1 MITEDME
8 LIRGSKGGGKG
19 KGGGGGSNADNTLR
33 SKARVRM
40 VEIVSEG
47 PCVGLI
53 DSLGNVL
60 SASVYGKGVHFE
72 QTPVINEN
80 SSRNFQNVIIDQR
93 LGYPDQAHLT
103 GFPQVETP
111 FSVDTQVKAN
121 TGPVVRTINEE
132 NADSVRVIIKLPA
145 LVKQD
150 KKTGKLGTASVS
162 YAIDVR
168 GYQGSWQRAHT
179 ENLVN
184 QKCTSAVQRAHRID
198 LPLGGHPWD
207 IRVVRL
213 TADSDSDTLSNDTV
227 FESYTVVVEG
237 KFTYPNTAL
246 IAMEVNAEDM
256 GQSVPARNYRYRGL
270 IISVPSNYNPITRVY
285 TGFWDGTFKQA
296 WTNNPAWIFYDLL
309 TNDRYGLGE
318 FVSAQIVD
326 KWSLYQIAQYCDQQV
341 KSGFKNADTGQ
352 WIYEPRYTYNGVLRS
367 REDAW
372 RVLQQ
377 ISTAWRG
384 MAYWSLGQVFA
395 TADMPSDPVK
405 LFSPANVVGDFN
417 YAGTAQKARHT
428 VALVG
433 YNNPDDFYRPDVE
446 PVPHEEGLR
455 RYGWREKQ
463 VSLQGCTSR
472 GLAHRY
478 GKWIL
483 DVEQNETE
491 TVDFSA
497 SWDSTDVRPGD
508 IIAIADP
515 AKAQIRL
522 GGRLK
527 AAEETQLWLDGPFV
541 PTLGA
546 TYQVYVTL
554 PNGEVKLCNVASFAN
569 ELFENGESIGYDRIV
584 LADELVELPLVNS
597 MWVMRG
603 TDIQPR
609 LYRVI
614 TIKEDKKNIF
624 AITAL
629 FHDPNKYF
637 RVENIGV
644 LQPTTYTRPNNESLP
659 VENLQVHEVS
669 YLENGLPKSTLTL
682 SWSNPRD
689 FLTKE
694 YEVAML
700 SPTSG
705 YNIVGTTQNN
715 SIDITELP
723 TGEYTFY
730 VYAISFSSVRS
741 QPAALEYEIAGWA
754 VAASPTVSNLKLN
767 DSEDGV
773 HFSGSTANISWFNNF
788 PVTTS
793 VTADGATVANVR
805 SPFYDFNTIKVWDT
819 TTGTL
824 LRTQKVESTIY
835 GYTLEMN
842 AADTKRAGLAGPTRT
857 LRFDVTV
864 TDTLARES
872 NPATISVSNPVPAA
886 FNPTAF
892 VSVTNIHLNW
902 PTQVDTDLAGVLIWV
917 ETTAD
922 FDPYATTPRYD
933 GTGSAYVFPGE
944 ELQTYYVRA
953 AAYDAFGKTGLNIS
967 PAMLVSTTGLFETDP
982 PAVPTGLAVATDFV
996 DGVARVSATWN
1007 ANAETDV
1014 VAYDFA
1020 VKQGVGNWVVLPVAV
1035 NSCEFDAIAGFDY
1048 EIKVRARD
1056 RLGNVSDFCE
1066 ALTIKAVVDT
1076 EAPSVPTGASAIGLF
1091 RSIWVD
1097 WELSPETDVSFYEV
1111 EATKGG
1117 LSTIYFCQAP
1127 AFIHSSL
1134 TVGDVWSYRVRAVDT
1149 SENRSDWGDVATA
1162 TAGAINPGDLPPDAL
1177 ISSFALID
1185 EAFIESAH
1193 IVEID
1198 AGKIKA
1204 GSILS
1209 GSVIVATSGG
1219 NIPLSDIGASGD
1231 PADTINNGTTQIE
1244 PGMIK
1249 ISSGVSLADWR
1260 YGGDTTMING
1270 GALAANSVHA
1280 NVLTIGM
1287 RGITTDG
1294 LNFEHNSPTI
1304 NSVAWTSGTIRY
1316 IGDDGNTASR
1326 TITAGNAVWT
1336 SGFLY
1341 LIWVKGANTIT
1352 ATTDPAVA
1360 FGANAVI
1367 LALYLGGKDLT
1378 ANYGRTTID
1387 GSNIKTGTIQA
1398 TALSVS
1404 SLSAI
1409 SANIGTITSGLLQS
1423 SDGKMQVDLNNKRI
1437 LIADNT

>member
-1 MITEDME
+1 MSTQEME

-19 KGGGGGSNADNTLR
+19 KGGGGSNAENTLR

-60 SASVYGKGVHFE
+60 GSSVYGKGVHFE

-111 FSVDTQVKAN
+111 FAVDTQVKAN

-145 LVKQD
+145 LVKQN

-184 QKCTSAVQRAHRID
+184 QKCVSAVQRAHRIE

-213 TADSDSDTLSNDTV
+213 TEDSDSDTLSNDTI

-237 KFTYPNTAL
+237 KFTYPHTAL
-246 IAMEVNAEDM
+246 VALEVNAEDM

-270 IISVPSNYNPITRVY
+270 IISVPSNYNPITRTY
-285 TGFWDGTFKQA
+285 SGFWDGTFKQA

-318 FVSAQIVD
+318 FVSPQIVD
-326 KWSLYQIAQYCDQQV
+326 KWSLYHIAQYCDEQV
-341 KSGFKNADTGQ
+341 KSGFKNADTGLP
-352 WIYEPRYTYNGVLRS
+352 IYEPRYTYNGVLRS

-395 TADMPSDPVK
+395 TADMPADPVK

-417 YAGTAQKARHT
+417 YSGTSQKARHT
-428 VALVG
+428 VALVS
-433 YNNPDDFYRPDVE
+433 YNNPNDFYRPDVE

-455 RYGWREKQ
+455 RWGWREKQ
-463 VSLQGCTSR
+463 VTLAGCTSR

-508 IIAIADP
+508 IITIADP

-541 PTLGA
+541 PAAGE

-554 PNGEVKLCNVASFAN
+554 PNGQVKLCDISHFAN
-569 ELFENGESIGYDRIV
+569 ELFKDGESIGYDRIV
-584 LADELVELPLVNS
+584 LAEPLVELPLVNS

-603 TDIQPR
+603 TDVQPR
-609 LYRVI
+609 FYRII

-624 AITAL
+624 KITAL
-629 FHDPNKYF
+629 FHDPNKYA
-637 RVENIGV
+637 RVEDIGS
-644 LQPTTYTRPNNESLP
+644 LQPTSYTRPSSESLP

-723 TGEYTFY
+723 IGEYTFY

-741 QPAALEYEIAGWA
+741 QPATLDYEIAGWA
-754 VAASPTVSNLKLN
+754 VAAAPTVSNLQLE

-793 VTADGATVANVR
+793 VTADGAAVANVR
-805 SPFYDFNTIKVWDT
+805 SPFYDFNTVKVWDT

-824 LRTQKVESTIY
+824 LRTQKVESSIY
-835 GYTLEMN
+835 GYTIEMN

-872 NPATISVSNPVPAA
+872 NPATISVSNPTPAA
-886 FNPTAF
+886 FNPTVF
-892 VSVTNIHLNW
+892 VAVNNLHVSL
-902 PTQVDTDLAGVLIWV
+902 PSPVDTDFAGILVWI
-917 ETTAD
+917 ETNDT

-933 GTGSAYVFPGE
+933 GAGGAFVFPGE
-944 ELQTYYVRA
+944 ELQTYYIRA
-953 AAYDAFGKTGLNIS
+953 AAYDTFGKTGLNIS
-967 PAMLVSTTGLFETDP
+967 PAIMVSTTAMFETDP
-982 PAVPTGLAVATDFV
+982 PAIPTGLAVTTSFV
-996 DGVARVSATWN
+996 DGVARVSATWD
-1007 ANAETDV
+1007 ANTETDV

-1020 VKQGVGNWVVLPVAV
+1020 IKQGSGNWVALPVAQ
-1035 NSCEFDAIAGFDY
+1035 NSCEFDAIPGVAY

-1056 RLGNVSDFCE
+1056 RLGNVSDYCA
-1066 ALTIKAVVDT
+1066 ALTVTAIVDT
-1076 EAPSVPTGASAIGLF
+1076 EAPSVPLSVGAVGLF

-1097 WELSPETDVSFYEV
+1097 WDLSPEADVDFYEV
-1111 EATKGG
+1111 EASKGG
-1117 LSTIYFCQAP
+1117 LATIYFCKAP

-1134 TVGDVWSYRVRAVDT
+1134 VVGDEWSYRVRAVDT
-1149 SENRSDWGDVATA
+1149 SQNRSDWGAVVTA
-1162 TAGAINPGDLPPDAL
+1162 TVGAINPGDLPPDAL
-1177 ISSFALID
+1177 ISTFALID

-1219 NIPLSDIGASGD
+1219 NIPLANIGAGGD

-1249 ISSGVSLADWR
+1249 IASGISLADWR
-1260 YGGDTTMING
+1260 YGGDETMING
-1270 GALAANSVHA
+1270 GALATNSVAA
-1280 NVLTIGM
+1280 NVLNIGM

-1294 LNFEHNSPTI
+1294 LNFEHNSPAI

-1316 IGDDGNTASR
+1316 MGDDGNPANR
-1326 TITAGNAVWT
+1326 AITAGNAAWMT
-1336 SGFLY
+1336 GFLY
-1341 LIWVKGANTIT
+1341 LVWIKGANAIT

-1360 FGANAVI
+1360 YGANAVI

-1387 GSNIKTGTIQA
+1387 GSNIKTGTITA
-1398 TALSVS
+1398 TAMSVS

-1409 SANIGTITSGLLQS
+1409 SSNIGTITSGLMQS
-1423 SDGKMQVDLNNKRI
+1423 TDGKMQIDLTNKRI
-1437 LIADNT
+1437 LIAD

>member
-1 MITEDME
+1 MTIENME
-8 LIRGSKGGGKG
+8 LVRGSKGGGKG
-19 KGGGGGSNADNTLR
+19 KGGSGGSNASNTLR
-33 SKARVRM
+33 SKARARWI
-40 VEIVSEG
+40 EIISEG
-47 PCVGLI
+47 PCVGVVGASI
-53 DSLGNVL
+53 DRG
-60 SASVYGKGVHFE
+60 VYFE
-72 QTPVINEN
+72 QTPVRNEN
-80 SSRNFQNVIIDQR
+80 GSLNFKDVIINQR
-93 LGYPDQAHLT
+93 LGYPDQAHLN
-103 GFPQVETP
+103 GFAQVETP
-111 FSVDTQVKAN
+111 FQVDTQVKYN
-121 TGPVVRTINEE
+121 TGPVVRTISEE
-132 NADSVRVIIKLPA
+132 NADAVRVVVKLPA

-150 KKTGKLGTASVS
+150 KKTGKLKTASVS

-168 GYQGSWQRAHT
+168 GYQGGWQRAHT

-184 QKCTSAVQRAHRID
+184 QKCTSAVQRAHRIE
-198 LPLGGHPWD
+198 LPFGGHPWD

-213 TADSDSDTLSNDTV
+213 TEDSDTDTLSNDTI
-227 FESYTVVVEG
+227 FESYTVIVEG
-237 KFTYPNTAL
+237 KFTYPHTAL
-246 IAMEVNAEDM
+246 VAMEVNAEDM
-256 GQSVPARNYRYRGL
+256 GQSIPARNYRYRGL
-270 IISVPSNYNPITRVY
+270 IISVPSNYNPITRTY

-309 TNDRYGLGE
+309 TNNRYGLGE

-326 KWSLYQIAQYCDQQV
+326 KWSLYQIAQYCDEQV
-341 KSGFKNADTGQ
+341 KTGFRNTDTGEML
-352 WIYEPRYTYNGVLRS
+352 YEPRYTYNGVLRS
-367 REDAW
+367 RQDAW

-405 LFSPANVVGDFN
+405 LFTPANVIGGEFN
-417 YAGTAQKARHT
+417 YSGTSQKARHT
-428 VALVG
+428 VCLVG
-433 YNNPDDFYRPDVE
+433 YNNPDDFYRPDIE
-446 PVPHEEGLR
+446 PVPHEEGLHR
-455 RYGWREKQ
+455 WGWREKA
-463 VSLQGCTSR
+463 VSLDGCTSR

-491 TVDFSA
+491 TAEFSA

-515 AKAQIRL
+515 AKAQVRI

-527 AAEETQLWLDGPFV
+527 AAEETQLWLDGPFK
-541 PTLGA
+541 PALGA

-554 PNGEVKLCNVASFAN
+554 PNGQVKLCDIASFAN
-569 ELFENGESIGYDRIV
+569 ELFEEGESVGYDRIV
-584 LADELVELPLVNS
+584 LADPLDDLPLVNS

-624 AITAL
+624 KITAL
-629 FHDPNKYF
+629 FHDPNKYA
-637 RVENIGV
+637 RVEDMGT
-644 LQPTTYTRPNNESLP
+644 LQPTTYTRPKNESLP
-659 VENLQVHEVS
+659 VENLQVNEVS

-723 TGEYTFY
+723 IGDYTFY

-741 QPAALEYEIAGWA
+741 QPAMIDYEIAGWA
-754 VAASPTVSNLKLN
+754 AAAAPTVSDLKLE
-767 DSEDGV
+767 DSVDGE
-773 HFSGSTANISWFNNF
+773 HFSGQVATISWKNNF

-793 VTADGATVANVR
+793 QTAEGGAVANVR
-805 SPFYDFNTIKVWDT
+805 SPFYDFNTVKVWDS

-824 LRTQKVESTIY
+824 LRTQKIESSIY
-835 GYTLEMN
+835 SYTLEMN
-842 AADTKRAGLAGPTRT
+842 IADAKRLSLAGPTRT

-872 NPATISVSNPVPAA
+872 NPATISVSNPTPAA

-892 VSVTNIHLNW
+892 VVVNNIHLSW
-902 PTQVDTDLAGVLIWV
+902 PAQIDTDFAGVLVWI
-917 ETTAD
+917 ETNNT
-922 FDPYATTPRYD
+922 FDPYATEPRYD
-933 GTGSAYVFPGE
+933 GLGGAFVFPGE
-944 ELQTYYVRA
+944 ELQTYYIRV
-953 AAYDAFGKTGLNIS
+953 AAYDTFGKTGLNIS
-967 PAMLVSTTGLFETDP
+967 PALMVSTTAMFETDP
-982 PAVPTGLAVATDFV
+982 PAIPTGLAATTSFV

-1007 ANAETDV
+1007 ANTETDV

-1020 VKQGVGNWVVLPVAV
+1020 IKQGSGNWVALPVAQT
-1035 NSCEFDAIAGFDY
+1035 SCEFDAIPGVIY

-1056 RLGNVSDFCE
+1056 RLGNVSDYCE
-1066 ALTIKAVVDT
+1066 SITIAAVVDT
-1076 EAPSVPTGASAIGLF
+1076 VAPSVPLNVGAVGLF
-1091 RSIWVD
+1091 RSVWLD
-1097 WELSPETDVSFYEV
+1097 WDLSPETDVDFYEV
-1111 EATKGG
+1111 EASKGG
-1117 LSTIYFCQAP
+1117 LSTIYFCKAP

-1149 SENRSDWGDVATA
+1149 SANRSDWGSVATA
-1162 TAGAINPGDLPPDAL
+1162 TVGAINPGDLPPDAL
-1177 ISSFALID
+1177 ISTFALID

-1219 NIPLSDIGASGD
+1219 NIPLADIGAGGD

-1270 GALAANSVHA
+1270 GSLAANSVHA

-1294 LNFEHNSPTI
+1294 LNFEHNSPSI
-1304 NSVAWTSGTIRY
+1304 NSVSWTAGTIRY
-1316 IGDDGNTASR
+1316 MGDDGNPASR
-1326 TITAGNAVWT
+1326 AISASNAAWT
-1336 SGFLY
+1336 TGFLY
-1341 LIWVKGANTIT
+1341 LVWIKGANTLT

-1360 FGANAVI
+1360 FDTNSVI

-1387 GSNIKTGTIQA
+1387 GSNIKTGTITA
-1398 TALSVS
+1398 TAMAVS

-1409 SANIGTITSGLLQS
+1409 SANIGTVTSGLMQS
-1423 SDGKMQVDLNNKRI
+1423 SDGKMQIDLTNKRI
-1437 LIADNT
+1437 LIAD

>member
-1 MITEDME
+1 MTIENME
-8 LIRGSKGGGKG
+8 LVRGSKGGGKG
-19 KGGGGGSNADNTLR
+19 KGGSSGSNASNTLR
-33 SKARVRM
+33 SKARARW
-40 VEIVSEG
+40 VEIISEG
-47 PCVGLI
+47 PCVGVVGA
-53 DSLGNVL
+53 SLDRG
-60 SASVYGKGVHFE
+60 VYFE
-72 QTPVINEN
+72 QTPVRNEN
-80 SSRNFQNVIIDQR
+80 GSLNFKDVIISQR
-93 LGYPDQAHLT
+93 LGYPDQAHLN
-103 GFPQVETP
+103 GFAQVETP
-111 FSVDTQVKAN
+111 FQVDTQVKYN

-132 NADSVRVIIKLPA
+132 NADAVRVVVRLPA
-145 LVKQD
+145 LVRQD
-150 KKTGKLGTASVS
+150 KKTGKLKTASVS

-168 GYQGSWQRAHT
+168 GYQGGWQRAHT
-179 ENLVN
+179 ENLVD
-184 QKCTSAVQRAHRID
+184 QKCTSAVQRAHRIE
-198 LPLGGHPWD
+198 LPFGGHPWD

-213 TADSDSDTLSNDTV
+213 SEDSDVDTLSNDTI
-227 FESYTVVVEG
+227 FESYTVIVEG
-237 KFTYPNTAL
+237 KFTYPHTAL
-246 IAMEVNAEDM
+246 VAMEVNAEDM
-256 GQSVPARNYRYRGL
+256 GQSIPARNYRYRGL
-270 IISVPSNYNPITRVY
+270 IISVPSNYNPTTRTY

-318 FVSAQIVD
+318 FVSPQIVD

-341 KSGFKNADTGQ
+341 KTGFKNTDTGEVL
-352 WIYEPRYTYNGVLRS
+352 YEPRYTFNGVLRS

-377 ISTAWRG
+377 VSTAWRG

-395 TADMPSDPVK
+395 TADMPTDPVK
-405 LFSPANVVGDFN
+405 LFSPANVIGGEFN
-417 YAGTAQKARHT
+417 YSGTSQKARHS
-428 VALVG
+428 VCLVS
-433 YNNPDDFYRPDVE
+433 YNNPNDFYRPDVE
-446 PVPHEEGLR
+446 PVIHDEGLQR
-455 RYGWREKQ
+455 WGWREKAVQ
-463 VSLQGCTSR
+463 LQGCTSR

-491 TVDFSA
+491 TAEFSA

-515 AKAQIRL
+515 AKAQVRI

-527 AAEETQLWLDGPFV
+527 AAEEAQLWLDGPFK

-554 PNGEVKLCNVASFAN
+554 PNGQVKLCNIASFAN
-569 ELFENGESIGYDRIV
+569 ELFEDGESIGYDRIV
-584 LADELVELPLVNS
+584 LAEPLTDLPLVNS

-624 AITAL
+624 KITAL
-629 FHDPNKYF
+629 FHDPNKYA
-637 RVENIGV
+637 RVEDMGT
-644 LQPTTYTRPNNESLP
+644 LLPTTYTRPKNESLP
-659 VENLQVHEVS
+659 VENLQVNEVS
-669 YLENGLPKSTLTL
+669 FLENGLPKSTLTL

-723 TGEYTFY
+723 IGDYTFY

-741 QPAALEYEIAGWA
+741 QPAMIEYEIAGWA
-754 VAASPTVSNLKLN
+754 VAAAPTVTGLKLE
-767 DSEDGV
+767 DSEDGE
-773 HFSGSTANISWFNNF
+773 HFSGQVATVSWLNNF
-788 PVTTS
+788 PVSTS
-793 VTADGATVANVR
+793 ATAEGGAVANVR
-805 SPFYDFNTIKVWDT
+805 SPFYDFNTVKVWDS

-824 LRTQKVESTIY
+824 LRTQKIESSIY
-835 GYTLEMN
+835 TYTLEMN
-842 AADTKRAGLAGPTRT
+842 VADAKRLALAGPTRT

-864 TDTLARES
+864 TDSLGRES
-872 NPATISVSNPVPAA
+872 NPATISVSNPTPAA

-892 VSVTNIHLNW
+892 VSVNNIHLSW
-902 PTQVDTDLAGVLIWV
+902 PAPADTDFAGVLIWI
-917 ETTAD
+917 ETNNT
-922 FDPYATTPRYD
+922 FDPYATAPRYD
-933 GTGSAYVFPGE
+933 GLGGSFVFPGE
-944 ELQTYYVRA
+944 ELQTYYIRS
-953 AAYDAFGKTGLNIS
+953 AAYDTFGKTGLNIS
-967 PAMLVSTTGLFETDP
+967 PAMMVSTTGLFETDP
-982 PAVPTGLAVATDFV
+982 PAVPTGLAVTTSFV

-1007 ANAETDV
+1007 ANTETDV

-1020 VKQGVGNWVVLPVAV
+1020 IKQGSGNWVALPVAQT
-1035 NSCEFDAIAGFDY
+1035 SCEFDAISGVIY

-1056 RLGNVSDFCE
+1056 RLGNVSDYCE
-1066 ALTIKAVVDT
+1066 ALTVTAVVDT
-1076 EAPSVPTGASAIGLF
+1076 VAPSVPLNVGAVGLF
-1091 RSIWVD
+1091 RSVWLD
-1097 WELSPETDVSFYEV
+1097 WDLSPETDVDFYEV
-1111 EATKGG
+1111 EASKDG
-1117 LSTIYFCQAP
+1117 LATIYYCKAP

-1134 TVGDVWSYRVRAVDT
+1134 TVGDVWSYRVRAADK
-1149 SENRSDWGDVATA
+1149 SENRSDWSSVATA
-1162 TAGAINPGDLPPDAL
+1162 TVGAINPGDLPPDA
-1177 ISSFALID
+1177 IVSSFALID

-1198 AGKIKA
+1198 AAKIKA
-1204 GSILS
+1204 GTIIS

-1219 NIPLSDIGASGD
+1219 NIPLSDVGAGGGGD
-1231 PADTINNGTTQIE
+1231 PAETINNGTTQIE

-1270 GALAANSVHA
+1270 GALAANTVNA

-1294 LNFEHNSPTI
+1294 LNFEHNSPAI
-1304 NSVAWTSGTIRY
+1304 NSVSWTSGTIRY
-1316 IGDDGNTASR
+1316 MGDDGNPASR
-1326 TITAGNAVWT
+1326 AISASSAAWTA
-1336 SGFLY
+1336 GFLY
-1341 LIWVKGANTIT
+1341 LVWIKGANTLT

-1360 FGANAVI
+1360 YGANAVI

-1387 GSNIKTGTIQA
+1387 GSNIKTGTITA
-1398 TALSVS
+1398 TAMAVS

-1409 SANIGTITSGLLQS
+1409 SANIGTVTSGLMQS
-1423 SDGKMQVDLNNKRI
+1423 SDGKMQIDLTNKRI
-1437 LIADNT
+1437 LIAD